1 MHKLLEPYAALV
13 PFLGVALGDNVE
25 VALHDLT
32 SPEQEVVAI
41 ANGEISGR
49 EVGAKLSNLSVHY
62 LETKQYEKSDYV
74 MNYKTAGP
82 DGKLL
87 KSATYWIKEPGNVCP
102 VGMLC
107 INVNVTDFEYIETAM
122 RRILGI
128 KDNTNVEDKTIKYLS
143 NNEQKVDDILKILKE
158 NEVTPICV
166 QDVICDFSK
175 KSVYL

>member
-25 VALHDLT
+25 IALHDLT

-82 DGKLL
+82 DGKHTGSRNQEMFILL
-87 KSATYWIKEPGNVCP
+87 VCF
-102 VGMLC
+102 VL
-107 INVNVTDFEYIETAM
+107 TLTSQ
-122 RRILGI
+122 IL
-128 KDNTNVEDKTIKYLS
+128 N
-143 NNEQKVDDILKILKE
+143 ILKLR
-158 NEVTPICV
+158 
-166 QDVICDFSK
+166 
-175 KSVYL
+175 

>member
-25 VALHDLT
+25 IALHDLT
-32 SPEQEVVAI
+32 SPQQEVVAI

-62 LETKQYEKSDYV
+62 LETKQYEKSDFV

-87 KSATYWIKEPGNVCP
+87 KSATYWIKEPGNVYP

-107 INVNVTDFEYIETAM
+107 MN
-122 RRILGI
+122 
-128 KDNTNVEDKTIKYLS
+128 
-143 NNEQKVDDILKILKE
+143 ILKL
-158 NEVTPICV
+158 
-166 QDVICDFSK
+166 Q
-175 KSVYL
+175 

>member
-25 VALHDLT
+25 IALHDLT

-87 KSATYWIKEPGNVCP
+87 NLFANCSGHPKISNPSSNNSK
-102 VGMLC
+102 
-107 INVNVTDFEYIETAM
+107 VNVLYKVTA
-122 RRILGI
+122 RPATSNPGPKFALVAGTLTF
-128 KDNTNVEDKTIKYLS
+128 TNIIS
-143 NNEQKVDDILKILKE
+143 
-158 NEVTPICV
+158 TPWSFL
-166 QDVICDFSK
+166 Q
-175 KSVYL
+175 

>member
-87 KSATYWIKEPGNVCP
+87 KSATYWIKEPGNVYP

-128 KDNTNVEDKTIKYLS
+128 KDNTFYSLSSFVMVNKDHLLMITS
-143 NNEQKVDDILKILKE
+143 NNLETRDS
-158 NEVTPICV
+158 TY
-166 QDVICDFSK
+166 
-175 KSVYL
+175 YLIIQVNNRI

>member
-25 VALHDLT
+25 IALHDLT

-87 KSATYWIKEPGNVCP
+87 KSSTYWIKEPGNVYP
-102 VGMLC
+102 VGMLDSLQYSR
-107 INVNVTDFEYIETAM
+107 NVNDTIFI
-122 RRILGI
+122 ILAS
-128 KDNTNVEDKTIKYLS
+128 NTIFSNKYRL
-143 NNEQKVDDILKILKE
+143 I
-158 NEVTPICV
+158 
-166 QDVICDFSK
+166 F
-175 KSVYL
+175 